1 MGPDTSSLVM
11 VSPIRKVSS
20 SLVLSCFKQ
29 AREYKPLPN
38 NPLASFLRD
47 VICEYSLIKN
57 LRTLVNLMPDPGGLT
72 TASLWESSMG
82 LLDLNE
88 LKSKALT
95 GPLPVVDMSSLV
107 YSLARIM
114 EETS

>member
-1 MGPDTSSLVM
+1 MIHKYTNPSL
-11 VSPIRKVSS
+11 RG
-20 SLVLSCFKQ
+20 
-29 AREYKPLPN
+29 
-38 NPLASFLRD
+38 
-47 VICEYSLIKN
+47 VICKCSLIRYS
-57 LRTLVNLMPDPGGLT
+57 RTLVNLMPDPGGLT

-114 EETS
+114 DETS